1 MQVSV
6 TVITLNESARI
17 EKMLDSVQWAS
28 EIVVVDCGSTDGTQE
43 IARAKNARVLHHDF
57 ADYSSQKN
65 HAQSQTKCEWVLNLD
80 ADEIC
85 TPELARE
92 VQELPENRAS
102 AYAIRRK
109 NYFQNRWIRH
119 SGWNPDY
126 KIRLYKKSAAKWE
139 GKVHE
144 SVHLNSSAE
153 VPKLN
158 HWIEHHTY
166 RGFDR
171 YLETVNRYAR
181 LAAQQMNEQGKTANF
196 SDLVFKPPAVFVK
209 KLLLQGGIL
218 DGMPGF
224 TIAALSAYGT
234 FIRYALLREAIN
246 HSLNKK

>member
-17 EKMLDSVQWAS
+17 EKMLESVQWAS
-28 EIVVVDCGSTDGTQE
+28 EVVVIDSGSIDGTQDL
-43 IARAKNARVLHHDF
+43 ARSKNARVLHHDF
-57 ADYSSQKN
+57 IDYSSQKN
-65 HAQSQTKCEWVLNLD
+65 HAQNQAQSDWILNLD

-92 VQELPENRAS
+92 VLALPENGAV

-126 KIRLYKKSAAKWE
+126 KVRLYRKSAGTWE

-144 SVHLNSSAE
+144 SLRLNPSSDI
-153 VPKLN
+153 PKLN
-158 HWIEHHTY
+158 GWIEHYTY
-166 RGFDR
+166 RGMDR
-171 YLETVNRYAR
+171 YVDTVKRYAR
-181 LAAQQMNEQGKTANF
+181 MAAQQMKEQGRTA
-196 SDLVFKPPAVFVK
+196 SLMDLIVRPPAVFFK
-209 KLLLQGGIL
+209 KLILQGGIF

-224 TIAALSAYGT
+224 TIAVLSAYGV
-234 FIRYALLREAIN
+234 FIRYALLREATRN
-246 HSLNKK
+246 DGSL